1 MYAILMTRDVNV
13 ENTMIHVYL
22 SRQIVLV
29 GARFFPFARAMRV
42 FMTLG
47 RISEATSERD
57 LGRLVG
63 RGFLLPP
70 SLRGRLPP
78 GNVHVA

>member
-1 MYAILMTRDVNV
+1 MRSERVGCGDV
-13 ENTMIHVYL
+13 ENTSIHVYL

-29 GARFFPFARAMRV
+29 GARFFPFPRATRV

-47 RISEATSERD
+47 RISDATFERD
-57 LGRLVG
+57 LGRLAG
-63 RGFLLPP
+63 RVFLLPP